1 MLKKLKD
8 FIIGFDLINPKDKLV
23 LAVSGGKDS
32 VAMAHLFSSLEYDF
46 VIAHC
51 NFMMRGEESDED
63 ASFVKELSEKLNIP
77 FFYKKFNTK
86 KYSKENKVSIQMAA
100 RDLRYSWFDQLL
112 KENKFN
118 KIVTAHH
125 KDDSIETLLLKKARK
140 SSLEGLRGILPI
152 NGDKIRPMLCFNFD
166 EIIEYLSKNSFE
178 YREDSSNMS
187 SDYQRNYI
195 RNVIL
200 PKLEKDESQIREIL
214 LDEIKTNQE
223 NFVVLKDLSYLIKKR
238 YFYSIPNGFRL
249 EIPWVDVFHEYQE
262 ILYELL
268 KNFGPFNWKDVFN
281 LLSSENG
288 RFVNNHEFRI
298 IKERKCLEISNNKK
312 LTSKTFLVNVNE
324 TELLNLSLNLK
335 FEKLHVD
342 DCTFED
348 SVLFLDYSKL
358 TFPLKI
364 RKWKKGDKFQGPCL
378 IEAEGEIVRLRCC

>member
-312 LTSKTFLVNVNE
+312 LTSKTF
-324 TELLNLSLNLK
+324 
-335 FEKLHVD
+335 
-342 DCTFED
+342 
-348 SVLFLDYSKL
+348 
-358 TFPLKI
+358 
-364 RKWKKGDKFQGPCL
+364 
-378 IEAEGEIVRLRCC
+378 